1 VKQKK
6 LSIPKDEMELAA
18 KQAKEEGFTNSDGT
32 ANVTGWIR
40 WVIRNRCGK
49 LTEKIAVQA

>member
-1 VKQKK
+1 MKQKK